1 MYLNGPEQH
10 PFKHHPCDVCETGRS
25 LSKSAEAEINNEE
38 LRHRYAV
45 NNAGSSTRKIFGE
58 KRSWHLK
65 PRYFVVVRDIF
76 LFGGCSVKGM
86 RQGKQRLES
95 IEWKIKHANDSTS
108 IFRGLFRADVIQLC
122 QSAIVWT
129 MRSLR
134 YTSKLIKVFPIVL
147 CRINGEFCKIVLWID
162 HDSCQNRWHQ
172 L

>member
-10 PFKHHPCDVCETGRS
+10 PFKHDPCDVCETGRS
-25 LSKSAEAEINNEE
+25 LSKSAEAVMNNEE

-45 NNAGSSTRKIFGE
+45 NNAGSSTRKICGE

-76 LFGGCSVKGM
+76 LSGGCSVKG
-86 RQGKQRLES
+86 RWQGKQRLES

-108 IFRGLFRADVIQLC
+108 VFRGLFRADVIQLC

-129 MRSLR
+129 YIEKERASGFPVVSLR
-134 YTSKLIKVFPIVL
+134 IRLTYVSRALNLLSKTVQTYHF
-147 CRINGEFCKIVLWID
+147 
-162 HDSCQNRWHQ
+162 
-172 L
+172 

>member
-1 MYLNGPEQH
+1 M
-10 PFKHHPCDVCETGRS
+10 
-25 LSKSAEAEINNEE
+25 NNEE

-45 NNAGSSTRKIFGE
+45 NNADSSTRKICGE

-108 IFRGLFRADVIQLC
+108 VFRCLFRADVIQLC
-122 QSAIVWT
+122 QSAIVWKYIEKNEP
-129 MRSLR
+129 LD
-134 YTSKLIKVFPIVL
+134 YQWCLL
-147 CRINGEFCKIVLWID
+147 ELD
-162 HDSCQNRWHQ
+162 
-172 L
+172 

>member
-25 LSKSAEAEINNEE
+25 LSKSAEAVMNNEE

-45 NNAGSSTRKIFGE
+45 NNAGSSTRKICGG

-76 LFGGCSVKGM
+76 LFGGCSVKGR

-108 IFRGLFRADVIQLC
+108 VFRGLFRADVIQLC
-122 QSAIVWT
+122 QSAIV
-129 MRSLR
+129 RYIEKEQASGLPVVSLR
-134 YTSKLIKVFPIVL
+134 IRLTYVSRALNLLSKTV
-147 CRINGEFCKIVLWID
+147 
-162 HDSCQNRWHQ
+162 QNCHF
-172 L
+172 